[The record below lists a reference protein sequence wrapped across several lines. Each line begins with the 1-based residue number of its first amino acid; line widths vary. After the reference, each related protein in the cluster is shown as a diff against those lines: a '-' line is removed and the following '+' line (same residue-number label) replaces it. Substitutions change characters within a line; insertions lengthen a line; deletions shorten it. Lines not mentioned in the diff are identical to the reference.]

1 MRDVAVICGPTAAGK
16 SALALA
22 LAERTGAV
30 LVSADSRQ
38 VVRRFDI
45 GTAKPTAA
53 EQARVPHRGID
64 VVDPTARYSAARFAA
79 DAAGWIAEA
88 DAARRPVLVVGGTG
102 FYLRALEAPLF
113 EEPPLDE
120 TARRALEAELAPLPV
135 EALRTR
141 VAALDP
147 ALAHLGRTQ
156 LLRAIEVATLTG
168 TPLSTWHRTAR
179 REATFRLH
187 HLVVDP
193 GDVLRERIAAR
204 VHAMLD
210 AGWEREVAA
219 LLVDV
224 PADAPAWNACGY
236 DLLRRAA
243 CGELARDAAIE
254 RTIIDTRQYAKRQRT
269 WFRHQLPAERT
280 VRLDPTAPDALDRV
294 LAWWH
299 SLPVTEPA

>member
-1 MRDVAVICGPTAAGK
+1 VRDVAVICGPTAAGK

-22 LAERTGAV
+22 LAERTGAL

-38 VVRRFDI
+38 VVRRFDL
-45 GTAKPTAA
+45 GTAKPTA
-53 EQARVPHRGID
+53 EERARIPHRGLD
-64 VVDPTARYSAARFAA
+64 LVDPTERYSAARFAA
-79 DAAGWIAEA
+79 DVAGWLTEA
-88 DAARRPVLVVGGTG
+88 DAMGRPVVVVGGTG
-102 FYLRALEAPLF
+102 FYLRALETPLF
-113 EEPPLDE
+113 EAPPLDE
-120 TARRALEAELAPLPV
+120 TARRALEAELAPLSV
-135 EALRTR
+135 EALRAR
-141 VAALDP
+141 VTALDP

-168 TPLSTWHRTAR
+168 TPLSTWHRTAQR
-179 REATFRLH
+179 DATLRLH

-193 GDVLRERIAAR
+193 GEVLRSRIEAR

-210 AGWEREVAA
+210 AGWEGEVET
-219 LLVDV
+219 LCHDV

-243 CGELARDAAIE
+243 LGELSRAAAIE
-254 RTIIDTRQYAKRQRT
+254 RTVIDTRQYAKRQRT
-269 WFRHQLPAERT
+269 WFRHQLPAART
-280 VRLDPTAPDALDRV
+280 VRLDPTTADALDRV